1 MLPKLQI
8 QAIIGSGIHSTEKGD
23 HLAAVHDNLPR
34 ISILTAN
41 AGGGH
46 LAAARSLADSLA
58 GKAHVSFLRLMDDHS
73 PFPINTFSAT
83 YRPWVTYT
91 PALYQLVYR
100 IGASRERV
108 VFVERAVYPLVK
120 RRLSAALSAE
130 QPDLWISVHPLQID
144 MPLWIMGESG
154 SRVPFVTVV
163 TDPVTPPVAW
173 FSPDVDLCVVA
184 TEPARDVALA
194 CGIPDERV
202 HVIGLPIRRA
212 FGEMRGRS
220 KSVVRA
226 HLGLTPERPL
236 VLMTGGGAGIGRLMP
251 IAQAVTRRLAGQ
263 HPKIQVTIIT
273 GNNRTLYRQ
282 LCAEKWPVPVFVRGY
297 VDNMAEWLAASD
309 LLITKAGP
317 GTLAEAACL
326 GVPVVITDYIPG
338 QETGNV
344 AWTVEHGTGVFE
356 QSPERIAALVAEWL
370 RPGNPTLA
378 AMSARTRT
386 IARPDA
392 SARIAQ
398 SALQLL
404 G

>member
-1 MLPKLQI
+1 
-8 QAIIGSGIHSTEKGD
+8 
-23 HLAAVHDNLPR
+23 VHDNLPR

-41 AGGGH
+41 VGGGH
-46 LAAARSLADSLA
+46 LAAARSLADAFA
-58 GKAHVSFLRLMDDHS
+58 GKAHVSFLRLIDDHS
-73 PFPINTFSAT
+73 PFPISTFSAT

-91 PALYQLVYR
+91 PALYRLVYR

-108 VFVERAVYPLVK
+108 VFVERAVYPLVR
-120 RRLSAALSAE
+120 RRLTAALSAE
-130 QPDLWISVHPLQID
+130 RPDLWISVHPLQID
-144 MPLWIMGESG
+144 MPLWIMSENG

-184 TEPARDVALA
+184 TEPARVVALA

-212 FGEMRGRS
+212 FGENRDRP
-220 KSVVRA
+220 KPEARA
-226 HLGLTPERPL
+226 HLGLVPDQPL

-251 IAQAVTRRLAGQ
+251 IAQAVARRLAGQ
-263 HPKIQVTIIT
+263 HPKAQVAIIT

-282 LCAEKWPVPVFVRGY
+282 LCAEAWPIPVFVRGY
-297 VDNMAEWLAASD
+297 VDNMAEWLAAAD

-326 GVPVVITDYIPG
+326 GVPVVITDYVPG

-344 AWTVEHGTGVFE
+344 AWTLEHGTGVFE
-356 QSPERIAALVAEWL
+356 QNPDLIAALAADWL
-370 RPGNPTLA
+370 RPGSSTLA
-378 AMSARTRT
+378 AMSVRARA

-392 SARIAQ
+392 SAHIVQ
-398 SALQLL
+398 SALRLL

>member
-1 MLPKLQI
+1 M
-8 QAIIGSGIHSTEKGD
+8 
-23 HLAAVHDNLPR
+23 HDNLPR

-46 LAAARSLADSLA
+46 LAATRSLADALA
-58 GKAHVSFLRLMDDHS
+58 GKAHVSFLRLIDDHS
-73 PFPINTFSAT
+73 PFPINAFSAT

-91 PALYQLVYR
+91 PALYRLVYR

-108 VFVERAVYPLVK
+108 VFVERAVYPLVR
-120 RRLSAALSAE
+120 RRLTAALSAE
-130 QPDLWISVHPLQID
+130 RPDLWISVHPLQID
-144 MPLWIMGESG
+144 MPLWIMSENG

-212 FGEMRGRS
+212 FGEIRDRP
-220 KSVVRA
+220 KPEARA
-226 HLGLTPERPL
+226 DLGLVPDQPL

-251 IAQAVTRRLAGQ
+251 IAQAVARRLAGQ
-263 HPKIQVTIIT
+263 HPKAQMAIIT

-282 LCAEKWPVPVFVRGY
+282 LCAEAWPIPVFVRGY
-297 VDNMAEWLAASD
+297 VDNMAEWLAAAD

-326 GVPVVITDYIPG
+326 GVPVVITDYVPG

-344 AWTVEHGTGVFE
+344 AWTLKHGTGVFE
-356 QSPERIAALVAEWL
+356 QNPDLIAALVADWL
-370 RPGNPTLA
+370 HPGDSTLA
-378 AMSARTRT
+378 AMSAQARV

-392 SARIAQ
+392 SAHIVQ
-398 SALQLL
+398 SVLQLL
-404 G
+404 GQPVTS